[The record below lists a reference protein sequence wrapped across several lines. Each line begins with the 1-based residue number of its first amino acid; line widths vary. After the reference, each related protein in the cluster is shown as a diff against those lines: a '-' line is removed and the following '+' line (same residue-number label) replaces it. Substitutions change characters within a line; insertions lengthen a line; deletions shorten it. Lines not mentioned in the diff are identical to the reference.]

1 MNPRDHPGFL
11 GHWSSGVIA
20 IHADWPNYPS
30 GEGPGFALAALGRF
44 PSGTSFK
51 LVSDID
57 RCALL
62 VAEQYGVYEDPFDK
76 RSFHIAVWH
85 KDLLD
90 LAAAA
95 LITSARALTER
106 EFEEQSRDRMRSDLR
121 RQGIGPPDGD
131 PLEHLYSRNP
141 DGTFSRIEFAPLDS
155 YEHDDEDEVFPTSR
169 DWLGIHEDERI
180 RVTAEGLA
188 RLDELWA
195 ADMEIPPSVST
206 RIRWLLQGELYDS
219 ALRDLCAM
227 AETLMKK
234 ISGSTAF
241 GANLVTDFASYLGN
255 SNRYI
260 TAYVKT
266 FRSELRTAFKFH
278 RNEYAHNIVDL
289 PKGRA
294 YALVGQL
301 CDLII
306 QLEEIAAIE
315 QGHHSPPE

>member
-1 MNPRDHPGFL
+1 
-11 GHWSSGVIA
+11 
-20 IHADWPNYPS
+20 
-30 GEGPGFALAALGRF
+30 
-44 PSGTSFK
+44 
-51 LVSDID
+51 VSDID

-62 VAEQYGVYEDPFDK
+62 VAEQYGVYEDPFDN

-95 LITSARALTER
+95 FITGVRALTER

-121 RQGIGPPDGD
+121 RQEIRPPGAD
-131 PLEHLYSRNP
+131 PLDRLYSRNS
-141 DGTFSRIEFAPLDS
+141 DGMFNRIEFAPLDS
-155 YEHDDEDEVFPTSR
+155 YEHDDEDEAVPASR
-169 DWLGIHEDERI
+169 DCLGIHEDERI

-219 ALRDLCAM
+219 ALRDLYAM
-227 AETLMKK
+227 TETLMKK

-241 GANLVTDFASYLGN
+241 GANLVTEFASYLTN

-278 RNEYAHNIVDL
+278 RNEYAHNIVGL
-289 PKGRA
+289 PKD
-294 YALVGQL
+294 ALTHL
-301 CDLII
+301 SANCATSLF
-306 QLEEIAAIE
+306 
-315 QGHHSPPE
+315 S